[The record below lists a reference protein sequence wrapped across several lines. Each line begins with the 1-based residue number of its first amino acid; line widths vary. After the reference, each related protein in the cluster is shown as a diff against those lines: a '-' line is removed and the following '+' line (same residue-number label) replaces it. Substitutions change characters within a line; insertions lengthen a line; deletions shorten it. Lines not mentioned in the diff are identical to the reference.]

1 MNLNQLKYFVTL
13 AETQSFTKTAEQ
25 YYISQTAV
33 TQQIK
38 ALEQT
43 LGCSLLDRSTRPA
56 SLTPAGSVFLLE
68 AKAILER
75 MNHAISR
82 TQDASTGLVGSLHIG
97 YIKGYERSSL
107 SNKLREFHNRFPN
120 VLINCYRNAADSLA
134 AGLLNREYDIIFTWD
149 STNLCQDTGIDCQEI
164 EKVPLVAALYPNH
177 PFAQRKL
184 LQRSDLKNETII
196 YMSPSASGSSPGDAH
211 LMNLYQKA
219 GYLPNILFRSSDTE
233 SILMMVAAEEG
244 ISILPDYCTQKLDN
258 ADNLVFIPLIGDEEA
273 EQIVALWHKDNKNPV
288 LQHFIRFSGY
298 HPAPPTSTA
307 PSE

>member
-82 TQDASTGLVGSLHIG
+82 TQDDRSCRFSAHRLYQGLR
-97 YIKGYERSSL
+97 KE
-107 SNKLREFHNRFPN
+107 
-120 VLINCYRNAADSLA
+120 
-134 AGLLNREYDIIFTWD
+134 
-149 STNLCQDTGIDCQEI
+149 
-164 EKVPLVAALYPNH
+164 H
-177 PFAQRKL
+177 PFQ
-184 LQRSDLKNETII
+184 
-196 YMSPSASGSSPGDAH
+196 
-211 LMNLYQKA
+211 
-219 GYLPNILFRSSDTE
+219 
-233 SILMMVAAEEG
+233 
-244 ISILPDYCTQKLDN
+244 
-258 ADNLVFIPLIGDEEA
+258 
-273 EQIVALWHKDNKNPV
+273 
-288 LQHFIRFSGY
+288 
-298 HPAPPTSTA
+298 
-307 PSE
+307 